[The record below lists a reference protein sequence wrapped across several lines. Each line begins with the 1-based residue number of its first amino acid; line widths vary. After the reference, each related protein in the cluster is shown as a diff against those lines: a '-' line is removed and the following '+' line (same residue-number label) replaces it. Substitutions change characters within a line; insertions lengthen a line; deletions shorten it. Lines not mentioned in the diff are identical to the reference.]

1 MDKENT
7 YAVVGTNK
15 STRIRQVIAGGF
27 RSKESAE
34 KRLMIEENDKYMR
47 KCFRCMRVAKE
58 PYHPRKEGGCGRK
71 LTQK

>member
-1 MDKENT
+1 MEKEET
-7 YAVVGTNK
+7 YAVVGTDK
-15 STRIRQVIAGGF
+15 LTKIRKVIADGF

-34 KRLMIEENDKYMR
+34 KRLMIENSDNYMR
-47 KCFRCMRVAKE
+47 KCFRCMKVAKE